1 MVRSSHHRR
10 LPLLLVCPAGR
21 LRRRRRAPHL
31 RPRRASCRRPW
42 RPIAAAAARSRSRE
56 PVGIQPF
63 EADRIIVRE
72 PGGALSFLG
81 GGQWADRL
89 PRLIQTRIIQSLENS
104 GRLRSVSRPGDKVV
118 AEYQLISEIRA
129 FDIQAGTGEAVVD
142 LSLKLVA
149 DGTGKVAAARIFT
162 ARVPVAKID
171 AGNSARAL
179 DSALVGV
186 LADVVRWGEYGALIA
201 SRSSRARAD
210 AAPRCDISGLAPGR
224 VSVCMPTPLD
234 PPCPTR
240 RGGSPHRRA
249 GVRPRRIALG
259 GRP

>member
-1 MVRSSHHRR
+1 MIC
-10 LPLLLVCPAGR
+10 LPHALAALLLVAVLGGCGGAAPLTFDLAALPAGGR
-21 LRRRRRAPHL
+21 Q
-31 RPRRASCRRPW
+31 
-42 RPIAAAAARSRSRE
+42 AAAGRAIVVSE

-89 PRLIQTRIIQSLENS
+89 PRLIQTRIIQSLENA

-118 AEYQLISEIRA
+118 ADYQLISEIRA
-129 FDIQAGTGEAVVD
+129 FDLQAGTGEAVVD

-171 AGNSARAL
+171 AGNGARAL
-179 DSALVGV
+179 DQALVGV
-186 LADVVRWGEYGALIA
+186 LGDIVRWVNT
-201 SRSSRARAD
+201 
-210 AAPRCDISGLAPGR
+210 GR
-224 VSVCMPTPLD
+224 
-234 PPCPTR
+234 
-240 RGGSPHRRA
+240 
-249 GVRPRRIALG
+249 
-259 GRP
+259 